1 MGLILKM
8 VVVSPNVAV
17 TGGVEALHQLV
28 ATANEIEV
36 GSAAILYWPSDSN
49 HNAYSRYDCPVVESV
64 PADALVVLPE
74 IWPHLAQQFPANR
87 CALWWLSV
95 DNFGSH
101 GHSDWSGISLHLCQ
115 SQYAWEYV
123 RKNVGGR
130 QLMLTDWVDVLDVD
144 VARNPRVVV
153 NPAKD
158 AGLLRP
164 FMAAHP
170 DVEFVELRGLART
183 GVAELLS
190 SSQVYMD
197 FGHHPG
203 RDRPPR
209 EAASAGCVVLSTKL
223 GAAGFNADMPLD
235 DCYKFDSLDEA
246 SVALRM
252 VLADWDA
259 HHLAQ
264 SKYRSVVA
272 NQRSVFR
279 QEVGE
284 LFESIS

>member
-1 MGLILKM
+1 M

-28 ATANEIEV
+28 ATANKIEP

-49 HNAYSRYDCPVVESV
+49 HDAYIRYDCPVVESV

-74 IWPHLAQQFPANR
+74 IWPQLAQQFPANR

-101 GHSDWSGISLHLCQ
+101 HQTDLSGISLHLCQ
-115 SQYAWEYV
+115 SEYAWEYV
-123 RKNVGGR
+123 RQNVGGK
-130 QLMLTDWVDVLDVD
+130 QLMLTDWIDVLDAD
-144 VARNPRVVV
+144 IPRLPRVVV

-170 DVEFVELRGLART
+170 DVEFVELRGLGRA
-183 GVAELLS
+183 GVAELLW

-197 FGHHPG
+197 FGRHPG

-223 GAAGFNADMPLD
+223 GAAGFDEDMPLD
-235 DCYKFDSLDEA
+235 GCYKFDSLDEA
-246 SVALRM
+246 SVALSM
-252 VLADWDA
+252 VLADWDT
-259 HHLAQ
+259 HHEAQ
-264 SKYRSVVA
+264 ASYRSVVA
-272 NQRSVFR
+272 NQQSIFR

-284 LFESIS
+284 LLESIS

>member
-1 MGLILKM
+1 MLKM

-28 ATANEIEV
+28 ATANEIEP
-36 GSAAILYWPSDSN
+36 GSAAILYYPQPST
-49 HNAYSRYDCPVVESV
+49 HNAYSRYDCPVVQSV
-64 PADALVVLPE
+64 PAGVLIVLPE
-74 IWPHLAQQFPANR
+74 IWPHLAQQFPMNR

-101 GHSDWSGISLHLCQ
+101 GHSDWSDISLHLCQ
-115 SQYAWEYV
+115 SAYAWEYV
-123 RKNVGGR
+123 SRNVGGD

-144 VARNPRVVV
+144 VARNHRVVV

-164 FMAAHP
+164 FVAAHP
-170 DVEFVELRGLART
+170 DVDFIELRGLDRA
-183 GVAELLS
+183 GVAGVWW
-190 SSQVYMD
+190 SSQVYID
-197 FGHHPG
+197 FGRHPG

-223 GAAGFNADMPLD
+223 GAAGFDADMPLND
-235 DCYKFDSLDEA
+235 RYKFDSLNEA

-252 VLADWDA
+252 VLADWQKHHDA
-259 HHLAQ
+259 QAR
-264 SKYRSVVA
+264 YRQVITD
-272 NQRSVFR
+272 QRSVFR

-284 LFESIS
+284 LLESCS

>member
-1 MGLILKM
+1 MLKM

-28 ATANEIEV
+28 ATANEIDA
-36 GSAAILYWPSDSN
+36 GSAAIFYYPQSST
-49 HNAYSRYDCPVVESV
+49 HNAYSRYDCPVVQSV
-64 PADALVVLPE
+64 PTDVLVVLPE
-74 IWPHLAQQFPANR
+74 IWPHLARQLPANR

-101 GHSDWSGISLHLCQ
+101 GHSDSSGISLHLCQ
-115 SQYAWEYV
+115 SAYAWEYV
-123 RKNVGGR
+123 RQNVGGK
-130 QLMLTDWVDVLDVD
+130 QLMLTDWVDVLDAD
-144 VARNPRVVV
+144 VPRLRRVVV

-158 AGLLRP
+158 AGLLKP

-170 DVEFVELRGLART
+170 DIDFVELRGLDRA
-183 GVAELLS
+183 GVAEVLW

-197 FGHHPG
+197 FGRHPG

-223 GAAGFNADMPLD
+223 GAAGFDEDMPLD

-252 VLADWDA
+252 VLADWQK
-259 HHLAQ
+259 HHGAQ
-264 SKYRSVVA
+264 ARYRQVIA
-272 NQRSVFR
+272 DQQSVFR

-284 LFESIS
+284 LLELCN

>member
-1 MGLILKM
+1 MLKM

-28 ATANEIEV
+28 ATANEIEP

-49 HNAYSRYDCPVVESV
+49 HDAYSRYDCPVVKSV

-74 IWPHLAQQFPANR
+74 IWPQLAQQFAANR

-123 RKNVGGR
+123 RQNIGGD
-130 QLMLTDWVDVLDVD
+130 QLMLTDWVDVLDAD
-144 VARNPRVVV
+144 LPRLPRVVV

-164 FMAAHP
+164 FMAAHS
-170 DVEFVELRGLART
+170 DVEFVELRGLGRT
-183 GVAELLS
+183 GVAELLW

-197 FGHHPG
+197 FGRHPG

-209 EAASAGCVVLSTKL
+209 EAASTGCVVLSTKL
-223 GAAGFNADMPLD
+223 GAAGFDEDMPLD

-252 VLADWDA
+252 VLANWQKHHDA
-259 HHLAQ
+259 QAG
-264 SKYRSVVA
+264 YRQTIA
-272 NQRSVFR
+272 DQRSVFR
-279 QEVGE
+279 SEVMSV
-284 LFESIS
+284 LW

>member
-1 MGLILKM
+1 MLKM

-28 ATANEIEV
+28 STANELEP
-36 GSAAILYWPSDSN
+36 GSAAIFYYPQPST
-49 HNAYSRYDCPVVESV
+49 HNAYSRYNCPVVECV
-64 PADALVVLPE
+64 PVDVLVVLPE
-74 IWPHLAQQFPANR
+74 IWPHLAQQFAANR

-115 SQYAWEYV
+115 SAYAWEYV
-123 RKNVGGR
+123 RQNIGGD
-130 QLMLTDWVDVLDVD
+130 QLMLTDWVDVLNADVL
-144 VARNPRVVV
+144 RLPRVVV

-170 DVEFVELRGLART
+170 DVEFVELRGFDRA
-183 GVAELLS
+183 GVAGVWW
-190 SSQVYMD
+190 SSQVYID
-197 FGHHPG
+197 FGRHPG

-223 GAAGFNADMPLD
+223 GAADFDADMPLK
-235 DCYKFDSLDEA
+235 DCYKFDSLDQA

-252 VLADWDA
+252 VLADWDT
-259 HHLAQ
+259 HHQAQ
-264 SKYRSVVA
+264 AGYRTVVA
-272 NQRSVFR
+272 TQRSVFR
-279 QEVGE
+279 KEVGE
-284 LFESIS
+284 LLESRS